1 MTNDNRRRVAITG
14 IGAVTPIGIGVQ
26 GLWDGILAGKSGVTE
41 ITRFDTTGFRTK
53 VAGEVRGFDGLEF
66 VSAKE
71 RKRVDR
77 FAAFSVSAARMAVE
91 DAALDLLKNR
101 DAGVVMGSA
110 LGGIEFAEAQHD
122 VFRERGL
129 ERVHPALALMVFG
142 ASSSC
147 HISIELGLTGPNHTN
162 SDSCSSGTVA
172 VGEAFEMIRSG
183 RADVILAGGAETP
196 LAPLSFGS
204 FTRIK
209 AMTER
214 NEDPAGACR
223 PFDRGRDG
231 FVMGEGAAVLVLEEM
246 GRALDRGARVYAEV
260 LGYGLTNDAFHMTSS
275 LPGGEMAASA
285 VCTALA
291 EAGLKPADIGYVNAH
306 GSSTPMNDKHETE
319 AIKRALGEHAYKV
332 AVSGT
337 KPFHGHP
344 LGATGAIEAALCAL
358 AIKNEYLPP
367 TLNLTDPDPDC
378 DLDCIPLT
386 GRNTRVDYVLSN
398 SFGFGGINA
407 ALVLGRV

>member
-1 MTNDNRRRVAITG
+1 MTTDKRRRVAITG
-14 IGAVTPIGIGVQ
+14 IGAVTPVGIGVQ